1 MTRVFKYVG
10 IFLFLISIGC
20 AGQQG
25 GEEEGGFDASICNNI
40 PVGIETAV
48 AADPESKA
56 FKISCADLAQCTSI
70 MGWDAPPD
78 VPCTGP

>member
-1 MTRVFKYVG
+1 MMRVFQVVG
-10 IFLFLISIGC
+10 IFLFVISIGC
-20 AGQQG
+20 AGQQAP
-25 GEEEGGFDASICNNI
+25 EDGGFDASVCNNI

-56 FKISCADLAQCTSI
+56 FKISCADLARCTEL
-70 MGWDAPPD
+70 MNWDAPPD

>member
-1 MTRVFKYVG
+1 MMRLFQVLG
-10 IFLFLISIGC
+10 ILIFVVSIGC
-20 AGQQG
+20 AGQQAADD
-25 GEEEGGFDASICNNI
+25 GGFDASVCNNI
-40 PVGIETAV
+40 PVGIEAAV

-56 FKISCADLAQCTSI
+56 FKISCADLAQCTDI